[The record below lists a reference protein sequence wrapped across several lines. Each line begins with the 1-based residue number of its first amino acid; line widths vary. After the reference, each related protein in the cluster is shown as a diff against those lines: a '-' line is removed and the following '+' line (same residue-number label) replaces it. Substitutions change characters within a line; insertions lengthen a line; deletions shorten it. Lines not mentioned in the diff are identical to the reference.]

1 MGRYSVI
8 KSPVNEAILSM
19 LGVEYVVEGSRIV
32 FEWEASGEN
41 VKRLASML
49 MTLGYAH
56 DEPYAYRVAAS
67 FFLNRLD

>member
-56 DEPYAYRVAAS
+56 DEPYAYRIAAS

>member
-1 MGRYSVI
+1 MGRYAVI

-32 FEWEASGEN
+32 FEWDVN
-41 VKRLASML
+41 DQNIRRLASML
-49 MTLGYAH
+49 MTLGYVH